1 MRKALFVIS
10 SLLVLSTTAL
20 AQETFYPDWNLGI
33 KAGATYTAGEAKF
46 ADLLSYPTVALSAGY
61 QFTPVFSLRG
71 ELSGFQGKGSLPGI
85 GKIYKWNYGQLNAD
99 AVLDIANIFAD
110 YKSTRLFNPY
120 IFAGIG
126 GNVAFNNQ
134 DAQSVK
140 ADFPTKNKLWDGTL
154 PSFTGRFG
162 GGLDIRLSD
171 AVKLSLEVV
180 DNVLTDKF
188 NSKTGEAW
196 QIGNTVLDFDYNI
209 SALLGLK
216 FTLGQA
222 RRQAEAAAA
231 LAAAEAAA
239 AAKAAADK
247 AAADK
252 AAADRAAREAAEKAA
267 AEKAAAERAAAE
279 RAAAEAAARAAAR
292 AAEEHVFFI
301 IGRTDIRPSETPK
314 IDHIIDILN
323 KYPEAVCTVT
333 GYADKNTGTT
343 KGNLALSKKRAE
355 IVTAALIKAGIAPE
369 RIVTDYK
376 GDTEAVS
383 PIVAENRVAV
393 MVTK

>member
-46 ADLLSYPTVALSAGY
+46 ADLLSYPTIALSAGY

-71 ELSGFQGKGSLPGI
+71 ELSGFQGKGSLPAI

-99 AVLDIANIFAD
+99 AILDICNIFAD

-126 GNVAFNNQ
+126 GNLAFNNKE
-134 DAQSVK
+134 AQAVK
-140 ADFPTKNKLWDGTL
+140 ADFPSKNKLWDGSL
-154 PSFTGRFG
+154 LSFTGRFG
-162 GGLDIRLSD
+162 GGIDIRLSD

-196 QIGNTVLDFDYNI
+196 QIGKTTLDFDYNI

-222 RRQAEAAAA
+222 RKKAEAAAA
-231 LAAAEAAA
+231 LAAAEAA

-252 AAADRAAREAAEKAA
+252 AAAERAAREAAERAA

-279 RAAAEAAARAAAR
+279 KAAAEAAARAAAR
-292 AAEEHVFFI
+292 AAEEHVLFI

-314 IDHIIDILN
+314 IDHIIEIMN

-333 GYADKNTGTT
+333 GYADKNTGTA

-355 IVTAALIKAGIAPE
+355 IVTDALIKAGIAPE
-369 RIVTDYK
+369 RIVTAYK

-383 PIVAENRVAV
+383 PVIAENRVAV
-393 MVTK
+393 LVTK